1 LEIRNPSSLVSG
13 PFSLRLNS
21 NPSITSINSGNPILN
36 TFAGQVSITG
46 NDFDPVDLTL
56 NYEGSSEVIS
66 LAQIDIFNYL
76 VSSINPNSFL
86 LQVLPGLPAGNWG
99 IRVVN
104 RDGVLSSL
112 SSLNP
117 PTTYLVI
124 HHVFNHF
131 LRISP
136 YSLGQ
141 QIPIRNV
148 ITGSTFTETIII
160 EHGYWPYV
168 TEEPVTVSVTPGN
181 VLPVPSQICGNL
193 QNPFL
198 TDLSYSDRR
207 YCELEFNLVATG
219 IVSGVDYN
227 LVFNSNSQTAGDK
240 TITRVLHGVLGDPLL
255 CQNNQIDPQN
265 GETDIDCGGPTCP
278 ACSANRL
285 CDFDTDCATGL
296 ICALETSSAS
306 HTCQGDD
313 DGDGVANNIDQCSGT
328 QPGATLSTAM
338 PGCPIPVH
346 SFSTTLS
353 TPFSNVPNLNA
364 VSDMILAEDGIGA
377 IEFLDPVSVLTSAF
391 QPVNLDDAIT
401 IVNTPLHLIG
411 VDSVNYPLFDVS
423 AQLVFYNI
431 NSPTTNPPITDITPT
446 VSDGSGNFVTCP
458 NSVCESVSFA
468 NNEYIVNVDG
478 FSDYGY
484 QQAICGDGYCS
495 LGESQSSCPGDCGVA
510 NPNPTGPSSGSGSGS
525 GSSSG
530 RSSGSG
536 KPPIV
541 RAQCD
546 DDIDNDGDGLIDFP
560 ADPGCFT
567 LQDTFEVES
576 NPLIDDG
583 DEGVL
588 DTGGSLE
595 KIFEIRVVFWIVL
608 LALIGGI
615 VVVSTVILRDLME
628 KKKFNKLA
636 SMVNLSQSTT

>member
-36 TFAGQVSITG
+36 TFAGQVNVNG

-66 LAQIDIFNYL
+66 LDQFGIFNDL

-124 HHVFNHF
+124 HHVFNYIN
-131 LRISP
+131 RISSS
-136 YSLGQ
+136 YLGQ
-141 QIPIRNV
+141 NLKIRSV
-148 ITGSTFTETIII
+148 VTGTTFTEKIII

-168 TEEPVTVSVTPGN
+168 TEEVVTVTANSNN
-181 VLPVPSQICGNL
+181 VLPTTSAQTCGTTL
-193 QNPFL
+193 NPFL

-207 YCELEFNLVATG
+207 YCELDFSFQANN
-219 IVSGVDYN
+219 IVGGTHYN
-227 LVFNSNSQTAGDK
+227 LVFTSTSPTTADK
-240 TITRVLHGVLGDPLL
+240 TVTRVLRGTLGNLVL

-328 QPGATLSTAM
+328 QAGAALSIAM

-346 SFSTTLS
+346 SFSNTLS

-484 QQAICGDGYCS
+484 QQATCGDGYCS

-510 NPNPTGPSSGSGSGS
+510 NPAGSSGGSSGGGSG
-525 GSSSG
+525 SG